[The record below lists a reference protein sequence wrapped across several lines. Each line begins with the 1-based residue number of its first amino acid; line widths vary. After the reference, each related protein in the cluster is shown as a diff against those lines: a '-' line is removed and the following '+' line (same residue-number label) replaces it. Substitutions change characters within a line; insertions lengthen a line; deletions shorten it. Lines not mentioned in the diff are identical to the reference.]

1 MKMPMIFMIGIPV
14 VVLCVLGACSV
25 QPSASAIQ
33 TAIAQTQVAAPTEVP
48 SVSPMPTDTPTAVP
62 TLAPSPSFT
71 ASPVPTSTPEPT
83 KTPTSTFTPTKVIP
97 TTRSTATR
105 PTVAATNPPAA
116 STTDD
121 KFYVGYSTCI
131 GGTDVVHFLV
141 GNSPGEIIE
150 AYNRDRY
157 NFTSTKQCEESFWA
171 KVDALKQVHVCVLS
185 LPEPTNGD
193 LKTIRQSSILA
204 LADLIKIREAD
215 FADRLCAQDK
225 RVLSD
230 DARRAFENAQK
241 HLQYAQTMLDQYRRE
256 HGK

>member
-1 MKMPMIFMIGIPV
+1 M
-14 VVLCVLGACSV
+14 
-25 QPSASAIQ
+25 
-33 TAIAQTQVAAPTEVP
+33 
-48 SVSPMPTDTPTAVP
+48 
-62 TLAPSPSFT
+62 
-71 ASPVPTSTPEPT
+71 
-83 KTPTSTFTPTKVIP
+83 
-97 TTRSTATR
+97 
-105 PTVAATNPPAA
+105 
-116 STTDD
+116 
-121 KFYVGYSTCI
+121 
-131 GGTDVVHFLV
+131 HFLV

-157 NFTSTKQCEESFWA
+157 NFTSTKQCEASFWA
-171 KVDALKQVHVCVLS
+171 KVDALKQVHVCILS

-225 RVLSD
+225 RVLLD

-241 HLQYAQTMLDQYRRE
+241 HLQYAQTTLDKYRRE